1 MLKAPVMGRHGDDDG
16 QPTLSR
22 TQLKVLMM
30 RAEGLSNK
38 LVAQAMNRHEKTVEC
53 HVTEIL
59 RRLDA
64 RNMIDAI
71 RIATRLKM
79 IL

>member
-1 MLKAPVMGRHGDDDG
+1 MRKLFGADEEVGANRE
-16 QPTLSR
+16 LSK
-22 TQLKVLMM
+22 TQLKVLLM
-30 RAEGLSNK
+30 RSEGLSNK
-38 LVAQAMNRHEKTVEC
+38 QVAQAMGRHEKTVEC

-71 RIATRLKM
+71 RIATKM
-79 IL
+79 KLIL